1 MLFNSV
7 DFLVFFAFVITISVI
22 IKNKNFSYVFLVAVS
37 YFFFYFS
44 NNFLISLLVFS
55 TVLDFYI
62 AKAIWSTDDK
72 SKKKKLLLIS
82 IIGNLGLLGFFKYAD
97 FGISQFNDL
106 FKLIGLNDVPLL
118 EIALPVGISFYTFQ
132 TLGYTIDVYRGQ
144 LSPAKSFKEFALFV
158 AFFPQLVAGPIL
170 RASNFLP
177 QIREKFSQ
185 MDAKNYLQ
193 QILIQR
199 TNLKIGLT
207 LMSFGFFKKMFF
219 ADNIAPFVDEIF
231 LNPIGLDSFV
241 IILGTIGFGIQLYCD
256 FSGYSDIAI
265 GAALIL
271 GFKVPQNFN
280 FPFFATS
287 PAEFWRRWH
296 ISLSTWV
303 RDYVF
308 LPMVVSNKKS
318 RLRIFS
324 SLFTT
329 LFLIGIW
336 HGAGWNF
343 VIFGIIH
350 GLYVGIEASIRSIFP
365 SLRNNSFLK
374 SKLGKIISILITQYL
389 IFLSFLAFRVHD
401 LEHLS
406 YSIQKLIFIDLDVN
420 EISGFILEH
429 KFPLFLMMLFLIIHY
444 ISFRNPSM
452 LNKISNLK
460 PTYWIIFLTIIFTSI
475 IFFYDANPRDF
486 IYFRF

>member
-7 DFLVFFAFVITISVI
+7 DFLVFFALVITISVI
-22 IKNKNFSYVFLVAVS
+22 IKNKNFSHIFLVVAS
-37 YFFFYFS
+37 YVFFYFS
-44 NNFLISLLVFS
+44 NNFLISLLIFS
-55 TVLDFYI
+55 TMLDYYV
-62 AKAIWSTDDK
+62 AKEIWSTNSK
-72 SKKKKLLLIS
+72 SKKKRLLLIS
-82 IIGNLGLLGFFKYAD
+82 IIGNLGLLGLFKYAD
-97 FGISQFNDL
+97 FGISQFNEL
-106 FKLIGLNDVPLL
+106 FKLIGLNEIPLL
-118 EIALPVGISFYTFQ
+118 EIVLPVGISFYTFQ

-144 LSPAKSFKEFALFV
+144 LAPSKSFKEFALFV

-177 QIREKFSQ
+177 QIREKFSHL
-185 MDAKNYLQ
+185 DTKNYLK

-199 TNLKIGLT
+199 TNLKVGLT

-231 LNPIGLDSFV
+231 LNPVGLDSFV
-241 IILGTIGFGIQLYCD
+241 ILLGTIGFGIQVYCD

-287 PAEFWRRWH
+287 PTEFWRRWH

-308 LPMVVSNKKS
+308 YPMLNFKSSKLRLFVSV
-318 RLRIFS
+318 FA
-324 SLFTT
+324 T

-343 VIFGIIH
+343 VIFGIVH
-350 GLYVGIEASIRSIFP
+350 GLYVGIETAIRSIFP
-365 SLRNNSFLK
+365 SLQNNSFLK
-374 SKLGKIISILITQYL
+374 SRFGKIISILSTQYL
-389 IFLSFLAFRVHD
+389 ILIGFLIFRVHN

-406 YSIQKLIFIDLDVN
+406 YSVQKLIFIDL
-420 EISGFILEH
+420 EINGISSFILEH
-429 KFPLFLMMLFLIIHY
+429 KFPLFLMMLFVIIHF
-444 ISFRNPSM
+444 ISFRNPKM
-452 LNKISNLK
+452 LDKISNLRL
-460 PTYWIIFLTIIFTSI
+460 TYWVIFLIIVFTSI
-475 IFFYDANPRDF
+475 IFFSDTNPRDF
-486 IYFRF
+486 VYFRF

>member
-1 MLFNSV
+1 
-7 DFLVFFAFVITISVI
+7 
-22 IKNKNFSYVFLVAVS
+22 
-37 YFFFYFS
+37 
-44 NNFLISLLVFS
+44 
-55 TVLDFYI
+55 
-62 AKAIWSTDDK
+62 
-72 SKKKKLLLIS
+72 
-82 IIGNLGLLGFFKYAD
+82 
-97 FGISQFNDL
+97 
-106 FKLIGLNDVPLL
+106 
-118 EIALPVGISFYTFQ
+118 
-132 TLGYTIDVYRGQ
+132 
-144 LSPAKSFKEFALFV
+144 
-158 AFFPQLVAGPIL
+158 
-170 RASNFLP
+170 
-177 QIREKFSQ
+177 
-185 MDAKNYLQ
+185 
-193 QILIQR
+193 
-199 TNLKIGLT
+199 
-207 LMSFGFFKKMFF
+207 MSFGFFKKMFF

-231 LNPIGLDSFV
+231 LNPIGLDSFA

-303 RDYVF
+303 KDYVF
-308 LPMVVSNKKS
+308 LPMVINNKKS

-350 GLYVGIEASIRSIFP
+350 GLYVGIEASIRSMFP

-374 SKLGKIISILITQYL
+374 SRLGKIISILMTQYL

-429 KFPLFLMMLFLIIHY
+429 KLPLFLMVLFLIIHY
-444 ISFRNPSM
+444 ISFRNPNM

>member
-1 MLFNSV
+1 LLFNSV

-37 YFFFYFS
+37 YIFFYFS

-185 MDAKNYLQ
+185 LDAKNYLQ

-231 LNPIGLDSFV
+231 LNPIGLDSFA

-308 LPMVVSNKKS
+308 FPMVINNKKS

-329 LFLIGIW
+329 MFLIGIW

-350 GLYVGIEASIRSIFP
+350 GLYVGIEASIRSVFP

-374 SKLGKIISILITQYL
+374 SRLGKIISILTTQYL

-429 KFPLFLMMLFLIIHY
+429 KLPLFLMVLFLIVHY

-460 PTYWIIFLTIIFTSI
+460 PAYWIIFLTIIFTSI

>member
-1 MLFNSV
+1 LLFNTI

-22 IKNKNFSYVFLVAVS
+22 IKNRNFSYIFLVAVS

-62 AKAIWSTDDK
+62 AKAIWSTDNK
-72 SKKKKLLLIS
+72 SKKKKLLIIS

-106 FKLIGLNDVPLL
+106 FKLIGLNEVPLL

-185 MDAKNYLQ
+185 FDAKNYLQ

-219 ADNIAPFVDEIF
+219 ADNIAPFVDVIF
-231 LNPIGLDSFV
+231 LNPVGLDSFS

-329 LFLIGIW
+329 MFLIGIW

-350 GLYVGIEASIRSIFP
+350 GLYVGIEASIRSVFP

-374 SKLGKIISILITQYL
+374 SRLGKIISILTTQYL

-429 KFPLFLMMLFLIIHY
+429 KLPLFLMVLFLIIHY

-452 LNKISNLK
+452 LNKISNLR
-460 PTYWIIFLTIIFTSI
+460 PAYWIIFLTIIFTSI

>member
-72 SKKKKLLLIS
+72 SKKKRLLLIS

-106 FKLIGLNDVPLL
+106 FQLIGLNDVPLL

-177 QIREKFSQ
+177 QIREKFSRLN
-185 MDAKNYLQ
+185 AKNYLQ

-231 LNPIGLDSFV
+231 LNPIGLDSFA

-303 RDYVF
+303 KDYVF
-308 LPMVVSNKKS
+308 LPMVINNKKS
-318 RLRIFS
+318 RLRIFF

-350 GLYVGIEASIRSIFP
+350 GLYVGIEASIRSMFP

-374 SKLGKIISILITQYL
+374 SRLGKIISILMTQYL

-429 KFPLFLMMLFLIIHY
+429 KLPLFLMMLFLIIHY
-444 ISFRNPSM
+444 ISFRNPNM

>member
-1 MLFNSV
+1 ML
-7 DFLVFFAFVITISVI
+7 DY
-22 IKNKNFSYVFLVAVS
+22 YV
-37 YFFFYFS
+37 
-44 NNFLISLLVFS
+44 
-55 TVLDFYI
+55 
-62 AKAIWSTDDK
+62 AKEIWSTNSK
-72 SKKKKLLLIS
+72 SKKKRLLLIS
-82 IIGNLGLLGFFKYAD
+82 IIGNLGLLGLFKYAD
-97 FGISQFNDL
+97 FGISQFNEL
-106 FKLIGLNDVPLL
+106 FKLIGLNEIPLL
-118 EIALPVGISFYTFQ
+118 EIVLPVGISFYTFQ

-144 LSPAKSFKEFALFV
+144 LAPSKSFKEFALFV

-185 MDAKNYLQ
+185 LDTKNYLK

-199 TNLKIGLT
+199 TNLKVGLT

-231 LNPIGLDSFV
+231 LNPVGLDSFA
-241 IILGTIGFGIQLYCD
+241 ILLGTIGFGIQVYCD

-287 PAEFWRRWH
+287 PTEFWRRWH

-308 LPMVVSNKKS
+308 YPMLNFKSSKLRLFVSV
-318 RLRIFS
+318 FA
-324 SLFTT
+324 T

-343 VIFGIIH
+343 VIFGIVH
-350 GLYVGIEASIRSIFP
+350 GLYVGIETAIRSIFP

-374 SKLGKIISILITQYL
+374 SRFGKIISILSTQYL
-389 IFLSFLAFRVHD
+389 ILIGFLIFRVHN

-406 YSIQKLIFIDLDVN
+406 YSVQKLIFIDL
-420 EISGFILEH
+420 EINGISSFILEH
-429 KFPLFLMMLFLIIHY
+429 KFPLFLMMLFVIIHF
-444 ISFRNPSM
+444 ISFRNPKM
-452 LNKISNLK
+452 LDKISNLRL
-460 PTYWIIFLTIIFTSI
+460 TYWVIFLIIVFTSI
-475 IFFYDANPRDF
+475 IFFSDTNPRDF
-486 IYFRF
+486 VYFRF

>member
-1 MLFNSV
+1 MLFNTI

-106 FKLIGLNDVPLL
+106 FQLIGLNDVPLL

-185 MDAKNYLQ
+185 FDAKNYLQ

-231 LNPIGLDSFV
+231 LNPIGLDSFA

-303 RDYVF
+303 KDYVF
-308 LPMVVSNKKS
+308 LPMVINNKKS
-318 RLRIFS
+318 RLRIFF

-350 GLYVGIEASIRSIFP
+350 GLYVGIEASIRSMFP

-374 SKLGKIISILITQYL
+374 SRLGKIISILMTQYL

-429 KFPLFLMMLFLIIHY
+429 KLPLFLMMLFLIIHY

>member
-1 MLFNSV
+1 LLFNSV
-7 DFLVFFAFVITISVI
+7 DFLVFFALVITISVI
-22 IKNKNFSYVFLVAVS
+22 IKNKNFSHIFLVVAS

-44 NNFLISLLVFS
+44 NNFLISLLIFS
-55 TVLDFYI
+55 TMLDYYV
-62 AKAIWSTDDK
+62 AKEIWSTNSK
-72 SKKKKLLLIS
+72 SKKKRLLLIS
-82 IIGNLGLLGFFKYAD
+82 IIGNLGLLGLFKYAD
-97 FGISQFNDL
+97 FGISQFNEL
-106 FKLIGLNDVPLL
+106 FKLIGLNEIPLL
-118 EIALPVGISFYTFQ
+118 EIVLPVGISFYTFQ

-144 LSPAKSFKEFALFV
+144 LAPAKSFKEFALFV

-177 QIREKFSQ
+177 QIREKFSHL
-185 MDAKNYLQ
+185 DTKNYLK

-199 TNLKIGLT
+199 TNLKVGLT

-231 LNPIGLDSFV
+231 LNPVGLDSFV
-241 IILGTIGFGIQLYCD
+241 ILLGTIGFGIQVYCD

-287 PAEFWRRWH
+287 PTEFWRRWH

-308 LPMVVSNKKS
+308 YPMLNFKSSKLRLFVSV
-318 RLRIFS
+318 FA
-324 SLFTT
+324 T

-343 VIFGIIH
+343 VIFGIVH
-350 GLYVGIEASIRSIFP
+350 GLYVGIETAIRSIFP
-365 SLRNNSFLK
+365 SLQNNSFLK
-374 SKLGKIISILITQYL
+374 SRFGKIISILSTQYL
-389 IFLSFLAFRVHD
+389 ILIGFLIFRVHN

-406 YSIQKLIFIDLDVN
+406 YSVQKLIFIDL
-420 EISGFILEH
+420 EINGVSSFILEH
-429 KFPLFLMMLFLIIHY
+429 KFPLFLMMLFVIIHF
-444 ISFRNPSM
+444 ISFRNPKM
-452 LNKISNLK
+452 LDKISNLRL
-460 PTYWIIFLTIIFTSI
+460 TYWVIFLIIVFTSI
-475 IFFYDANPRDF
+475 IFFSDTNPRDF
-486 IYFRF
+486 VYFRF

>member
-1 MLFNSV
+1 ML
-7 DFLVFFAFVITISVI
+7 DY
-22 IKNKNFSYVFLVAVS
+22 YV
-37 YFFFYFS
+37 
-44 NNFLISLLVFS
+44 
-55 TVLDFYI
+55 
-62 AKAIWSTDDK
+62 AKEIWSTNSK
-72 SKKKKLLLIS
+72 SKKKRLLLIS
-82 IIGNLGLLGFFKYAD
+82 IIGNLGLLGLFKYAD
-97 FGISQFNDL
+97 FGISQFNEL
-106 FKLIGLNDVPLL
+106 FKLIGLNEIPLL
-118 EIALPVGISFYTFQ
+118 EIVLPVGISFYTFQ

-185 MDAKNYLQ
+185 LDTKNYLK

-231 LNPIGLDSFV
+231 LNPVGLDSFV
-241 IILGTIGFGIQLYCD
+241 ILLGTIGFGIQVYCD

-287 PAEFWRRWH
+287 PTEFWRRWH

-308 LPMVVSNKKS
+308 YPMLNFKSSKLRLFVSV
-318 RLRIFS
+318 FA
-324 SLFTT
+324 T

-343 VIFGIIH
+343 VIFGIVH
-350 GLYVGIEASIRSIFP
+350 GLYVGIETAIRSIFP
-365 SLRNNSFLK
+365 SLQNNSFLK
-374 SKLGKIISILITQYL
+374 SRFGKIISILSTQYL
-389 IFLSFLAFRVHD
+389 ILIGFLIFRVHN

-406 YSIQKLIFIDLDVN
+406 YSVQKLIFIDL
-420 EISGFILEH
+420 EINGVSSFILEH
-429 KFPLFLMMLFLIIHY
+429 KFPLFLMMLFVIIHF
-444 ISFRNPSM
+444 ISFRNPKM
-452 LNKISNLK
+452 LDKISNLRL
-460 PTYWIIFLTIIFTSI
+460 TYWVIFLIIVFTSI
-475 IFFYDANPRDF
+475 IFFSDTNPRDF
-486 IYFRF
+486 VYFRF

>member
-106 FKLIGLNDVPLL
+106 FKLIGLNEVPLL

-144 LSPAKSFKEFALFV
+144 LAPAKSFKEFALFV

-177 QIREKFSQ
+177 QIREKFSHL
-185 MDAKNYLQ
+185 DTKNYLK

-231 LNPIGLDSFV
+231 LNPIGLDSFA

-308 LPMVVSNKKS
+308 FPMVINNKKS

-350 GLYVGIEASIRSIFP
+350 GLYVGIEASIRSMFP

-374 SKLGKIISILITQYL
+374 SRLGKIISILMTQYL

-429 KFPLFLMMLFLIIHY
+429 KLPLFLMMLFLIIHY

>member
-1 MLFNSV
+1 LLFNTI

-22 IKNKNFSYVFLVAVS
+22 IKNRNFSYIFLVAVS

-62 AKAIWSTDDK
+62 AKAIWSTDNK
-72 SKKKKLLLIS
+72 SKKKKLLIIS

-106 FKLIGLNDVPLL
+106 FKLIGLNEVPLL

-185 MDAKNYLQ
+185 FDAKNYLQ

-219 ADNIAPFVDEIF
+219 ADNIAPFVDVIF
-231 LNPIGLDSFV
+231 LNPVGLDSFS

-429 KFPLFLMMLFLIIHY
+429 KLPLFLMMLFLIIHY

>member
-37 YFFFYFS
+37 YIFFYFS

-185 MDAKNYLQ
+185 LDAKNYLQ

-231 LNPIGLDSFV
+231 LNPVGLDSFA
-241 IILGTIGFGIQLYCD
+241 ILLGTIGFGIQVYCD

-287 PAEFWRRWH
+287 PTEFWRRWH

-308 LPMVVSNKKS
+308 YPMLNFKSSKLRLFVSV
-318 RLRIFS
+318 FA
-324 SLFTT
+324 T

-343 VIFGIIH
+343 VIFGIVH
-350 GLYVGIEASIRSIFP
+350 GLYVGIETAIRSIFP
-365 SLRNNSFLK
+365 SLQNNSFLK
-374 SKLGKIISILITQYL
+374 SRFGKIISILSTQYL
-389 IFLSFLAFRVHD
+389 ILIGFLIFRVHN

-406 YSIQKLIFIDLDVN
+406 YSVQKLIFIDL
-420 EISGFILEH
+420 EINGVSSFILEH
-429 KFPLFLMMLFLIIHY
+429 KFPLFLMMLFVIIHF
-444 ISFRNPSM
+444 ISFRNPKM
-452 LNKISNLK
+452 LDKISNLRL
-460 PTYWIIFLTIIFTSI
+460 TYWVIFLIIVFTSI
-475 IFFYDANPRDF
+475 IFFSDTNPRDF
-486 IYFRF
+486 VYFRF

>member
-1 MLFNSV
+1 MLFNSI

-37 YFFFYFS
+37 YIFFYFS

-185 MDAKNYLQ
+185 LDAKNYLQ

-231 LNPIGLDSFV
+231 LNPIGLDSFA

-308 LPMVVSNKKS
+308 FPMVINNKKS

-329 LFLIGIW
+329 MFLIGIW

-350 GLYVGIEASIRSIFP
+350 GLYVGIEASIRSMFP

-374 SKLGKIISILITQYL
+374 SRLGKIISILTTQYL

-429 KFPLFLMMLFLIIHY
+429 KLPLFLMVLFLIIHY

-460 PTYWIIFLTIIFTSI
+460 PAYWIIFLTIIFTSI

>member
-7 DFLVFFAFVITISVI
+7 DFLVFFAFVITITVI
-22 IKNKNFSYVFLVAVS
+22 IKNKNFSYVFLVAAS
-37 YFFFYFS
+37 YLFFYFS
-44 NNFLISLLVFS
+44 NNFLISLLIFS
-55 TVLDFYI
+55 TVLDYYV
-62 AKAIWSTDDK
+62 AKEIWSTNSK
-72 SKKKKLLLIS
+72 SKKKRLLIIS

-106 FKLIGLNDVPLL
+106 FKLIGLNDIPLL

-185 MDAKNYLQ
+185 LDTKNYLK

-199 TNLKIGLT
+199 SNLKLGLT

-231 LNPIGLDSFV
+231 LNPVGLDSFA

-303 RDYVF
+303 KDYVF
-308 LPMVVSNKKS
+308 LPLAINHKKS
-318 RLRIFS
+318 KLRIFFS
-324 SLFTT
+324 IFTT
-329 LFLIGIW
+329 MFLIGIW

-343 VIFGIIH
+343 IIFGIIH
-350 GLYVGIEASIRSIFP
+350 GLYVGIETSIRSIFP
-365 SLRNNSFLK
+365 SLQNNSFLK
-374 SKLGKIISILITQYL
+374 SRFGKIISILMTQYL

-401 LEHLS
+401 LEHLL
-406 YSIQKLIFIDLDVN
+406 YSVQKLIFIDLEIN
-420 EISGFILEH
+420 EIPSFILEH
-429 KFPLFLMMLFLIIHY
+429 KLPLFLMILFLIIHF
-444 ISFRNPSM
+444 ISFRNPKT
-452 LNKISNLK
+452 LDKISNLK
-460 PTYWIIFLTIIFTSI
+460 LTHWIIFLIIIFTSI
-475 IFFYDANPRDF
+475 IFLYDANPRDF

>member
-1 MLFNSV
+1 M
-7 DFLVFFAFVITISVI
+7 I

-62 AKAIWSTDDK
+62 AKAIWSTDNK
-72 SKKKKLLLIS
+72 SKKKKLLIIS

-106 FKLIGLNDVPLL
+106 FKLIGLNEVPLL

-185 MDAKNYLQ
+185 FDAKNYLQ
-193 QILIQR
+193 QILIQK

-231 LNPIGLDSFV
+231 LNPIGLDSFA

-308 LPMVVSNKKS
+308 LPMVLSNKKS
-318 RLRIFS
+318 KLRIFS

-350 GLYVGIEASIRSIFP
+350 GLYVGIEALIRSMFP

-406 YSIQKLIFIDLDVN
+406 YSIQKLIFIDLEVN

-429 KFPLFLMMLFLIIHY
+429 KLPLFLMMLFLIIHY
-444 ISFRNPSM
+444 ISFRNPGM

-475 IFFYDANPRDF
+475 IFFYDSNPRDF

>member
-1 MLFNSV
+1 LLFNSV

-185 MDAKNYLQ
+185 LDAKNYLQ

-231 LNPIGLDSFV
+231 LNPIGLDSFA

-308 LPMVVSNKKS
+308 FPMVINNKKS

-329 LFLIGIW
+329 MFLIGIW

-350 GLYVGIEASIRSIFP
+350 GLYVGIEASIRSVFP

-374 SKLGKIISILITQYL
+374 SRLGKIISILTTQYL

-429 KFPLFLMMLFLIIHY
+429 KLPLFLMVLFLIIHY

-460 PTYWIIFLTIIFTSI
+460 PAYWIIFLTIIFTSI

>member
-7 DFLVFFAFVITISVI
+7 DFLVFFAFVITVSVI

-37 YFFFYFS
+37 YIFFYFS

-185 MDAKNYLQ
+185 LDAKNYLQ

-231 LNPIGLDSFV
+231 LNPIGLDSFA

-308 LPMVVSNKKS
+308 FPMVINNKKS

-329 LFLIGIW
+329 MFLIGIW

-350 GLYVGIEASIRSIFP
+350 GLYVGIEASIRSMFP

-374 SKLGKIISILITQYL
+374 SRLGKIISILTTQYL

-429 KFPLFLMMLFLIIHY
+429 KLPLFLMVLFLIIHY

-460 PTYWIIFLTIIFTSI
+460 PAYWIIFLTIIFTSI

>member
-1 MLFNSV
+1 MLFNSI

-37 YFFFYFS
+37 YIFFYFS

-55 TVLDFYI
+55 TVLDFYL
-62 AKAIWSTDDK
+62 AKEIWSTNSK
-72 SKKKKLLLIS
+72 SKKKRLLLIS

-106 FKLIGLNDVPLL
+106 FKLIGLTEIPLL
-118 EIALPVGISFYTFQ
+118 EIVLPVGISFYTFQ

-177 QIREKFSQ
+177 QIREKFSRLN
-185 MDAKNYLQ
+185 AKNYLQ

-231 LNPIGLDSFV
+231 LNPIGLDSFA

-308 LPMVVSNKKS
+308 FPMVINNKKS

-329 LFLIGIW
+329 MFLIGIW

-350 GLYVGIEASIRSIFP
+350 GLYVGIEASIRSMFP

-374 SKLGKIISILITQYL
+374 SRLGKIISILTTQYL

-429 KFPLFLMMLFLIIHY
+429 KLPLFLMVLFLIIHY

-460 PTYWIIFLTIIFTSI
+460 PAYWIIFLTIIFTSI

>member
-7 DFLVFFAFVITISVI
+7 DFLVFFALVITISVI
-22 IKNKNFSYVFLVAVS
+22 IKNKNFSHIFLVVAS

-44 NNFLISLLVFS
+44 NNFLISLLIFS
-55 TVLDFYI
+55 TMLDYYI
-62 AKAIWSTDDK
+62 AKEIWSTNSK
-72 SKKKKLLLIS
+72 SKKKRLLLIS
-82 IIGNLGLLGFFKYAD
+82 IIGNLGLLGLFKYAD
-97 FGISQFNDL
+97 FGISQFNEL
-106 FKLIGLNDVPLL
+106 FKLIGLNEIPLL
-118 EIALPVGISFYTFQ
+118 EIVLPVGISFYTFQ

-185 MDAKNYLQ
+185 LDAKNYLQ

-231 LNPIGLDSFV
+231 LNPVGLDSFV
-241 IILGTIGFGIQLYCD
+241 ILLGTIGFGIQVYCD

-287 PAEFWRRWH
+287 PTEFWRRWH
-296 ISLSTWV
+296 ISLSAWV

-308 LPMVVSNKKS
+308 YPMLNFKSSKLRLFVSV
-318 RLRIFS
+318 FA
-324 SLFTT
+324 T

-343 VIFGIIH
+343 VIFGIVH
-350 GLYVGIEASIRSIFP
+350 GLYVGIETAIRSIFP
-365 SLRNNSFLK
+365 SLQNNSFLK
-374 SKLGKIISILITQYL
+374 SRFGKIISILSTQYL
-389 IFLSFLAFRVHD
+389 ILIGFLIFRVHN

-406 YSIQKLIFIDLDVN
+406 YSVQKLIFIDL
-420 EISGFILEH
+420 EINGVSSFILEH
-429 KFPLFLMMLFLIIHY
+429 KFPLFLMMLFVIIHF
-444 ISFRNPSM
+444 ISFRNPKM
-452 LNKISNLK
+452 LDKISNLRL
-460 PTYWIIFLTIIFTSI
+460 TYWVIFLIIVFTSI
-475 IFFYDANPRDF
+475 IFFSDTNPRDF
-486 IYFRF
+486 VYFRF

>member
-22 IKNKNFSYVFLVAVS
+22 IKNKNFSYIFLVAVS
-37 YFFFYFS
+37 YIFFYFS

-55 TVLDFYI
+55 TVLDFYL
-62 AKAIWSTDDK
+62 AKEIWSTNSK
-72 SKKKKLLLIS
+72 SKKKRLLLIS

-106 FKLIGLNDVPLL
+106 FKLIGLTEIPLL
-118 EIALPVGISFYTFQ
+118 EIVLPVGISFYTFQ

-185 MDAKNYLQ
+185 LDAKNYLQ

-231 LNPIGLDSFV
+231 LNPIGLDSFA

-308 LPMVVSNKKS
+308 FPMVINNKKS

-329 LFLIGIW
+329 MFLIGIW

-350 GLYVGIEASIRSIFP
+350 GLYVGIEASIRSMFP

-374 SKLGKIISILITQYL
+374 SRLGKIISILTTQYL

-429 KFPLFLMMLFLIIHY
+429 KLPLFLMVLFLIIHY

-460 PTYWIIFLTIIFTSI
+460 PAYWIIFLTIIFTSI

>member
-7 DFLVFFAFVITISVI
+7 DFLVFFALVITISVI
-22 IKNKNFSYVFLVAVS
+22 IKNKNFSHIFLVVAS
-37 YFFFYFS
+37 YVFFYFS
-44 NNFLISLLVFS
+44 NNFLISLLIFS
-55 TVLDFYI
+55 TMLDYYV
-62 AKAIWSTDDK
+62 AKEIWSTNSK
-72 SKKKKLLLIS
+72 SKKKRLLLIS
-82 IIGNLGLLGFFKYAD
+82 IIGNLGLLGLFKYAD
-97 FGISQFNDL
+97 FGISQFNEL
-106 FKLIGLNDVPLL
+106 FKLIGLNEIPLL
-118 EIALPVGISFYTFQ
+118 EIVLPVGISFYTFQ

-144 LSPAKSFKEFALFV
+144 LAPAKSFKEFALFV

-185 MDAKNYLQ
+185 LDTKNYLK

-199 TNLKIGLT
+199 SNLKIGLT

-231 LNPIGLDSFV
+231 LNPVGLDSFV
-241 IILGTIGFGIQLYCD
+241 ILLGTIGFGIQVYCD

-287 PAEFWRRWH
+287 PTEFWRRWH

-308 LPMVVSNKKS
+308 YPMLNFKSSKLRLFVSV
-318 RLRIFS
+318 FA
-324 SLFTT
+324 T

-343 VIFGIIH
+343 VIFGIVH
-350 GLYVGIEASIRSIFP
+350 GLYVGIETAIRSIFP

-374 SKLGKIISILITQYL
+374 SRFGKIISILSTQYL
-389 IFLSFLAFRVHD
+389 ILIGFLIFRVHN

-406 YSIQKLIFIDLDVN
+406 YSVQKLIFIDL
-420 EISGFILEH
+420 EINGVSSFILEH
-429 KFPLFLMMLFLIIHY
+429 KFPLFLMMLFVIIHF
-444 ISFRNPSM
+444 ISFRNPKM
-452 LNKISNLK
+452 LDKISNLRL
-460 PTYWIIFLTIIFTSI
+460 TYWVIFLIIVFTSI
-475 IFFYDANPRDF
+475 IFFSDTNPRDF
-486 IYFRF
+486 VYFRF

>member
-37 YFFFYFS
+37 YIFFYFS

-185 MDAKNYLQ
+185 LDAKNYLQ

-231 LNPIGLDSFV
+231 LNPIGLDSFA

-308 LPMVVSNKKS
+308 FPMVINNKKS

-329 LFLIGIW
+329 MFLIGIW

-350 GLYVGIEASIRSIFP
+350 GLYVGIEASIRSMFP

-374 SKLGKIISILITQYL
+374 SRLGKIISILTTQYL

-429 KFPLFLMMLFLIIHY
+429 KLPLFLMVLFLIIHY

-460 PTYWIIFLTIIFTSI
+460 PAYWIIFLTIIFTSI

>member
-1 MLFNSV
+1 MLFNSI
-7 DFLVFFAFVITISVI
+7 DFLVFFALVITISVI
-22 IKNKNFSYVFLVAVS
+22 IKNKNFSHIFLVVAS

-44 NNFLISLLVFS
+44 NNFLISLLIFS
-55 TVLDFYI
+55 TMLDYYI
-62 AKAIWSTDDK
+62 AKEIWSTNSK
-72 SKKKKLLLIS
+72 SKKKRLLLIS
-82 IIGNLGLLGFFKYAD
+82 IIGNLGLLGLFKYAD
-97 FGISQFNDL
+97 FGISQFNEL
-106 FKLIGLNDVPLL
+106 FKLIGLNEIPLL
-118 EIALPVGISFYTFQ
+118 EIVLPVGISFYTFQ

-144 LSPAKSFKEFALFV
+144 LAPAKSFKEFALFV

-177 QIREKFSQ
+177 QIREKFSHL
-185 MDAKNYLQ
+185 DTKNYLK

-199 TNLKIGLT
+199 TNLKVGLT

-231 LNPIGLDSFV
+231 LNPVGLDSFV
-241 IILGTIGFGIQLYCD
+241 ILLGTIGFGIQVYCD

-287 PAEFWRRWH
+287 PTEFWRRWH

-308 LPMVVSNKKS
+308 YPMLNFKSSKLRLFVSV
-318 RLRIFS
+318 FA
-324 SLFTT
+324 T

-343 VIFGIIH
+343 VIFGIVH
-350 GLYVGIEASIRSIFP
+350 GLYVGIETAIRSIFP
-365 SLRNNSFLK
+365 SLQNNSFLK
-374 SKLGKIISILITQYL
+374 SRFGKIISILSTQYL
-389 IFLSFLAFRVHD
+389 ILIGFLIFRVHN

-406 YSIQKLIFIDLDVN
+406 YSVQKLIFIDL
-420 EISGFILEH
+420 EINGVSSFILEH
-429 KFPLFLMMLFLIIHY
+429 KFPLFLMMLFVIIHF
-444 ISFRNPSM
+444 ISFRNPKM
-452 LNKISNLK
+452 LDKISNLRL
-460 PTYWIIFLTIIFTSI
+460 TYWVIFLIIVFTSI
-475 IFFYDANPRDF
+475 IFFSDTNPRDF
-486 IYFRF
+486 VYFRF

>member
-1 MLFNSV
+1 ML
-7 DFLVFFAFVITISVI
+7 D
-22 IKNKNFSYVFLVAVS
+22 Y
-37 YFFFYFS
+37 
-44 NNFLISLLVFS
+44 
-55 TVLDFYI
+55 YI
-62 AKAIWSTDDK
+62 AKEIWSTNSK
-72 SKKKKLLLIS
+72 SKKKRLLLIS
-82 IIGNLGLLGFFKYAD
+82 IIGNLGLLGLFKYAD
-97 FGISQFNDL
+97 FGISQFNEL
-106 FKLIGLNDVPLL
+106 FKLIGLNEIPLL
-118 EIALPVGISFYTFQ
+118 EIVLPVGISFYTFQ

-144 LSPAKSFKEFALFV
+144 LAPAKSFKEFALFV

-177 QIREKFSQ
+177 QIREKFSHL
-185 MDAKNYLQ
+185 DTKNYLK

-199 TNLKIGLT
+199 TNLKVGLT

-231 LNPIGLDSFV
+231 LNPVGLDSFV
-241 IILGTIGFGIQLYCD
+241 ILLGTIGFGIQVYCD

-287 PAEFWRRWH
+287 PTEFWRRWH

-308 LPMVVSNKKS
+308 YPMLNFKSSKLRLFVSV
-318 RLRIFS
+318 FA
-324 SLFTT
+324 T

-343 VIFGIIH
+343 VIFGIVH
-350 GLYVGIEASIRSIFP
+350 GLYVGIETAIRSIFP
-365 SLRNNSFLK
+365 SLQNNSFLK
-374 SKLGKIISILITQYL
+374 SRFGKIISILSTQYL
-389 IFLSFLAFRVHD
+389 ILIGFLIFRVHN

-406 YSIQKLIFIDLDVN
+406 YSVQKLIFIDL
-420 EISGFILEH
+420 EINGVSSFILEH
-429 KFPLFLMMLFLIIHY
+429 KFPLFLMMLFVIIHF
-444 ISFRNPSM
+444 ISFRNPKM
-452 LNKISNLK
+452 LDKISNLRL
-460 PTYWIIFLTIIFTSI
+460 TYWVIFLIIVFTSI
-475 IFFYDANPRDF
+475 IFFSDTNPRDF
-486 IYFRF
+486 VYFRF

>member
-7 DFLVFFAFVITISVI
+7 DFLVFFALVITISVI
-22 IKNKNFSYVFLVAVS
+22 IKNKNFSHIFLVVAS
-37 YFFFYFS
+37 YVFFYFS
-44 NNFLISLLVFS
+44 NNFLISLLIFS
-55 TVLDFYI
+55 TMLDYYI
-62 AKAIWSTDDK
+62 AKEIWSTNSK
-72 SKKKKLLLIS
+72 SKKKRLLLIS
-82 IIGNLGLLGFFKYAD
+82 IIGNLGLLGLFKYAD
-97 FGISQFNDL
+97 FGISQFNEL
-106 FKLIGLNDVPLL
+106 FKLIGLNEIPLL
-118 EIALPVGISFYTFQ
+118 EIVLPVGISFYTFQ

-144 LSPAKSFKEFALFV
+144 LAPAKSFKEFALFV

-177 QIREKFSQ
+177 QIREKFSHL
-185 MDAKNYLQ
+185 DTKNYLK

-199 TNLKIGLT
+199 TNLKVGLT

-231 LNPIGLDSFV
+231 LNPVGLDSFV
-241 IILGTIGFGIQLYCD
+241 ILLGTIGFGIQVYCD

-287 PAEFWRRWH
+287 PTEFWRRWH

-308 LPMVVSNKKS
+308 YPMLNFKSSKLRLFVSV
-318 RLRIFS
+318 FA
-324 SLFTT
+324 T

-343 VIFGIIH
+343 VIFGIVH
-350 GLYVGIEASIRSIFP
+350 GLYVGIETAIRSIFP
-365 SLRNNSFLK
+365 SLQNNSFLK
-374 SKLGKIISILITQYL
+374 SRFGKIISILSTQYL
-389 IFLSFLAFRVHD
+389 ILIGFLIFRVHN

-406 YSIQKLIFIDLDVN
+406 YSVQKLIFIDL
-420 EISGFILEH
+420 EINGVSSFILEH
-429 KFPLFLMMLFLIIHY
+429 KFPLFLMMLFVIIHF
-444 ISFRNPSM
+444 ISFRNPKM
-452 LNKISNLK
+452 LDKISNLRL
-460 PTYWIIFLTIIFTSI
+460 TYWVIFLIIVFTSI
-475 IFFYDANPRDF
+475 IFFSDTNPRDF
-486 IYFRF
+486 VYFRF

>member
-1 MLFNSV
+1 LLFNSV

-72 SKKKKLLLIS
+72 SKKKKLLIIS

-144 LSPAKSFKEFALFV
+144 LSPSKSFKEFALFV

-185 MDAKNYLQ
+185 LDAKNYLQ

-219 ADNIAPFVDEIF
+219 ADNIGPFVDEIF
-231 LNPIGLDSFV
+231 LNPIGLDSFA

-308 LPMVVSNKKS
+308 LPMVINNKKS

-343 VIFGIIH
+343 IIFGIIH
-350 GLYVGIEASIRSIFP
+350 GLYVGIEASIRSMFP

-374 SKLGKIISILITQYL
+374 SRLGKIISILMTQYL

-406 YSIQKLIFIDLDVN
+406 YSIQKLIFIDLDAN

-429 KFPLFLMMLFLIIHY
+429 KLPLFLMMLFLIIHY
-444 ISFRNPSM
+444 ISFRNPSI

>member
-72 SKKKKLLLIS
+72 SKKKKLLIIS

-185 MDAKNYLQ
+185 LDAKNYLQ

-231 LNPIGLDSFV
+231 LNPIGLDSFA

-308 LPMVVSNKKS
+308 FPMVINNKKS

-329 LFLIGIW
+329 MFLIGIW

-350 GLYVGIEASIRSIFP
+350 GLYVGIEASIRSVFP

-374 SKLGKIISILITQYL
+374 SRLGKIISILTTQYL

-429 KFPLFLMMLFLIIHY
+429 KLPLFLMMLFLIIHY
-444 ISFRNPSM
+444 ISFRNPNM